1 MARLTYFVRTLVGVV
16 GLWGE
21 HFAGVVKITF
31 CMSILIIVHNARAKL
46 LDIFARTVRY
56 FRHSRCWVLKIL

>member
-31 CMSILIIVHNARAKL
+31 CMSILIIVRAASVK
-46 LDIFARTVRY
+46 FVA
-56 FRHSRCWVLKIL
+56 ILATIAH